1 MDITNLDAKKC
12 TVTVGSRF
20 LTGFAPD
27 GIFNLVWSADR
38 VSPTV
43 GSQGDVVFVEGADE
57 SATLTVTL
65 SPTSSSIPFLED
77 MCFNRASH
85 PVTVNDASP
94 DARITYYSPKCRV
107 QKPADKSRGANANTV
122 SYNILMPAVSKIT

>member
-1 MDITNLDAKKC
+1 MPEITGLDPKKT

-27 GIFNLVWSADR
+27 GIFSLAWTADR
-38 VSPTV
+38 VTLTT
-43 GSQGDVVFVEGADE
+43 GSQGDGVYVENADE

-65 SPTSSSIPFLED
+65 LPTSSSVPFLED
-77 MCFNRASH
+77 MCFGRKSASI
-85 PVTVNDASP
+85 TINDASP

-107 QKPADKSRGANANTV
+107 QKPADKSRGPNAGTV
-122 SYNILMPAVSKIT
+122 SYAIIMPQVSKI